1 MGDVFR
7 SHISLWWSP
16 LIVDCAFNDLAIVH
30 DGIEDLICFLN
41 WFRWSVCCQLCG
53 VCRQSVQSCC
63 VVRLVAFR
71 SSFWTHIFFY
81 LLITLFQQCPESAA
95 VLSLQRSKRRQE
107 R

>member
-41 WFRWSVCCQLCG
+41 WFRWSVC
-53 VCRQSVQSCC
+53 VCVASCAVC
-63 VVRLVAFR
+63 VG
-71 SSFWTHIFFY
+71 S
-81 LLITLFQQCPESAA
+81 QCRVV
-95 VLSLQRSKRRQE
+95 VL
-107 R
+107 